1 MKIERKTIL
10 AIDDDITVLTTIR
23 TILEKNYEVCL
34 AKSVEIA
41 KTILA
46 TVLADLILLDMEM
59 PDISG
64 LDFLMALRSDPAT
77 SFIPVII
84 VSSHGTTDYIIASR
98 KGGARD
104 FVVKP
109 IHPKI
114 LQEKI
119 EGVLSSSPARTPR
132 DMQIRNLSLLAAACK
147 QGKGAQVE
155 ALVAA
160 AEAIKLNQAV
170 NAAVADICSCA
181 TRMDYALAIRKI
193 EKLLSHM

>member
-23 TILEKNYEVCL
+23 TILEKDYEICL
-34 AKSVEIA
+34 AKSAEIA
-41 KTILA
+41 KTILN

-59 PDISG
+59 PGISG
-64 LDFLMALRSDPAT
+64 LDFMAFLRKDPST

-84 VSSHGTTDYIIASR
+84 VSSHGTADYIIAAKKS
-98 KGGARD
+98 GARD

-119 EGVLSSSPARTPR
+119 EGVLNSSPARTPR

-147 QGKGAQVE
+147 QGKGSQVE
-155 ALVAA
+155 ALVTA
-160 AEAIKLNQAV
+160 AEAVKLSRAAD
-170 NAAVADICSCA
+170 AAVADICACA
-181 TRMDYALAIRKI
+181 VRLDYALAIRKI
-193 EKLLSHM
+193 EKLLLQL